1 MNRATSLLLNAAHTL
16 DHLVLLVF
24 ASAITAIAQDFGV
37 ARWEELMPYT
47 AGAFVMFG
55 LGSIPAG
62 RLGDL
67 WGRRRMMLVF
77 FFGIALSC
85 LAVALTQT
93 PLQMAF
99 ALTVLGSFASIY
111 HPVGIPMLIRTAA
124 RPGVAIGW
132 NNLAGNF
139 GIAIAAFLTGF
150 MVKAAGWRAAFLLP
164 ALLAI
169 GLGLL
174 FARLAPRE
182 TQAPAVAAAS
192 APRAAP
198 RRFAARM
205 LAVMTLS
212 AITGSL
218 LFNLTTNGNAEL
230 LRERFAAVTTDP
242 ALLGL
247 LLAMVYGLAATSQ
260 VIVGICIE
268 RVAMK
273 PLFAGLAV
281 AQVIFLALAAQTQ
294 GWVFY
299 VCLLAC
305 MVAIF
310 AVIPFGDIVVARY
323 VDDGMRSRVAG
334 MRIAIAFGVGGL
346 AVYLLGPVVKAAGFA
361 VLLNTMAVI
370 ACVTVAAF
378 LALPAAKLLEAPVES
393 SVATKA
399 QTQVV

>member
-67 WGRRRMMLVF
+67 WGRRPMMLVF
-77 FFGIALSC
+77 FFGIATSC
-85 LAVALTQT
+85 MAVALTQT
-93 PLQMAF
+93 PLQMAC

-150 MVKAAGWRAAFLLP
+150 MVKASGWRAAFMLP

-169 GLGLL
+169 ALGLL
-174 FARLAPRE
+174 FSRVAPRE
-182 TQAPAVAAAS
+182 TLAPAAAAAS
-192 APRAAP
+192 APRAGP
-198 RRFAARM
+198 RRFAVRM
-205 LAVMTLS
+205 LTVMTLS
-212 AITGSL
+212 AVTGSL

-230 LRERFAAVTTDP
+230 LRERLAAVTTDP

-260 VIVGICIE
+260 VIVGLCIE

-273 PLFAGLAV
+273 PLFAGLAG

-299 VCLLAC
+299 ACLLAC

-346 AVYLLGPVVKAAGFA
+346 AVYLLGPIVKAAGFA
-361 VLLNTMAVI
+361 VLLNTMAAI
-370 ACVTVAAF
+370 ACVTVLAF
-378 LALPAAKLLEAPVES
+378 LALPAAKLLEAPIES
-393 SVATKA
+393 AVAAK
-399 QTQVV
+399 V

>member
-24 ASAITAIAQDFGV
+24 ASAITAIAQDFGIS
-37 ARWEELMPYT
+37 RWEELMPYT
-47 AGAFVMFG
+47 VGAFVMFG

-77 FFGIALSC
+77 FFGIAGSC
-85 LAVALTQT
+85 LAVACTRT
-93 PLQMAF
+93 PMQMAL

-111 HPVGIPMLIRTAA
+111 HPVGIPMLIRTAT

-150 MVKAAGWRAAFLLP
+150 MVKAAGWRAAFVLP
-164 ALLAI
+164 ALLALI
-169 GLGLL
+169 LGLV
-174 FARLAPRE
+174 FSRVAPRE
-182 TQAPAVAAAS
+182 AQAPAAAS
-192 APRAAP
+192 AGAPRAAP
-198 RRFAARM
+198 RRYAARM

-212 AITGSL
+212 AVTGSL

-230 LRERFAAVTTDP
+230 LRERFTAVTSDS
-242 ALLGL
+242 ALLGT
-247 LLAMVYGLAATSQ
+247 LLAIIYGCAATSQ
-260 VIVGICIE
+260 VIVGLCIE

-273 PLFAGLAV
+273 PLFASLAV

-346 AVYLLGPVVKAAGFA
+346 AVYLLGPIVKAEGFS
-361 VLLNTMAVI
+361 VLLNTMALI

-378 LALPAAKLLEAPVES
+378 LALPAAKLLEASAES
-393 SVATKA
+393 AVASKVHTK
-399 QTQVV
+399 VI